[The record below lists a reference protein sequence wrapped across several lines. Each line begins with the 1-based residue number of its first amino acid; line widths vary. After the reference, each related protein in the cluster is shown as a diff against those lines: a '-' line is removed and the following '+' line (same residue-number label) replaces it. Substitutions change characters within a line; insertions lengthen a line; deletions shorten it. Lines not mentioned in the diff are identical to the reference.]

1 MSRLSAVD
9 RLIGQTYDCLAEE
22 DGWREL
28 LTSYARFIG
37 GDSGLIYLKPRGG
50 PNGKIL
56 TSLELDA
63 SYSVG
68 TYFSYYERRSPFFSF
83 YKRLP
88 EGQVHA
94 LGAYAFSMPY
104 RETEYFQ
111 DWVRPQGWGDLVGV
125 HLLRNHQ
132 HSAWLSIRRAEERGK
147 YSASEVRAASRLVP
161 HLGRAMSLRFKLG
174 AERAA
179 SNSLRNSLE
188 FVGFGVIIVDAN
200 SKILIANGAA
210 DAVLKVGDGLKSRQ
224 GRLSCERPRDAAAL
238 RAAVA
243 AAAQARSADCDVAM
257 DFCVIRNKAYRPLT
271 VHVVPLSSASATTG
285 FIGQSA
291 VAIFVIDPLRGEPD
305 SDGFARAW
313 ALTPAERRVLQEVVR
328 GSGVVEAAATLG
340 VAVPTARTHLQH
352 VFQKTN
358 TASQA
363 ELVRLVML
371 SPLRH
376 PSQDR

>member
-1 MSRLSAVD
+1 LSEVD

-28 LTSYARFIG
+28 LTSYARFLG
-37 GDSGLIYLKPRGG
+37 GDSGLIYLKTRGG
-50 PNGKIL
+50 PNGKLL
-56 TSLELDA
+56 TSLGLDA
-63 SYSVG
+63 SFSVG
-68 TYFSYYERRSPFFSF
+68 TYLSYYEPRSPFFSL
-83 YKRLP
+83 YKKLP

-94 LGAYAFSMPY
+94 LGAYAFSVPY
-104 RETEYFQ
+104 RETEFFQ
-111 DWVRPQGWGDLVGV
+111 DWVRPQGYGDIVGV
-125 HLLRNHQ
+125 HLLRNRQ
-132 HSAWLSIRRAEERGK
+132 HYAWLTIRRAEERGT
-147 YSASEVRAASRLVP
+147 YSASEVRAAGRLAP
-161 HLGRAMSLRFKLG
+161 HLRRAISLRFKLE
-174 AERAA
+174 AERAV
-179 SNSLRNSLE
+179 SNSLRNSLG

-200 SKILIANGAA
+200 SKILITNGAA
-210 DAVLKVGDGLKSRQ
+210 DTVLKVGDGLKSHQ
-224 GRLSCERPRDAAAL
+224 GRLSCEQPRDAAAL
-238 RAAVA
+238 HAAVA
-243 AAAQARSADCDVAM
+243 AAAQARCADCGVAM
-257 DFCVIRNKAYRPLT
+257 DFCVRRNEAYPPLT
-271 VHVVPLSSASATTG
+271 LHVVPLSSASARTG
-285 FIGQSA
+285 FIAQSA

-313 ALTPAERRVLQEVVR
+313 GLTPAERRVLQEVVR